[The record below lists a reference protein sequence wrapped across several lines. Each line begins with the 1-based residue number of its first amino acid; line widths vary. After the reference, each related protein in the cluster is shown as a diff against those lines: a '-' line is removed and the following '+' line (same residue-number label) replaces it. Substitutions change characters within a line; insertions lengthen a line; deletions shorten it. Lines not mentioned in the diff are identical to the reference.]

1 MRGGFRWGVDSGKA
15 RERSIWQQRQGERSN
30 DSAGLGISSRP
41 SAGPTRRRLPRI
53 AQWQIFP
60 SAARAAL
67 PNNMLFDRAAAGG
80 PDRMLLCATAAAT
93 LATVSAFHPPPLRLG
108 PARTAVGCGHACA
121 LRGLASPVRRAAL
134 LCALRRSDRTVVAA
148 EGEKGQAADSVVDGA
163 GPDGAVATATDLGLS
178 SLNPC
183 ACERQDRG
191 DILTLRVSLP

>member
-1 MRGGFRWGVDSGKA
+1 MD
-15 RERSIWQQRQGERSN
+15 
-30 DSAGLGISSRP
+30 
-41 SAGPTRRRLPRI
+41 GP
-53 AQWQIFP
+53 
-60 SAARAAL
+60 RAAL
-67 PNNMLFDRAAAGG
+67 PNMLFDRAAAGG

-134 LCALRRSDRTVVAA
+134 PCALRRSDRTVVAA